1 MGANRQA
8 TGLLRGGEAV
18 NGRML
23 WFDGANDF
31 GFIFLTR
38 RASDSTGIAVDSSR

>member
-1 MGANRQA
+1 
-8 TGLLRGGEAV
+8 V

-31 GFIFLTR
+31 GFIFLTER
-38 RASDSTGIAVDSSR
+38 AASDSTCIEADSSR